1 MLDFLYKDELNIVVV
16 GDIRLTPDR
25 IEQALVN
32 SPVKFKNIKKVF
44 WGSTVDEDWFSIKQL
59 NIECNGPEAEA
70 YAKDL
75 DAAVPDADVLISHMC
90 PIPRSLLEKGKNLRA
105 VLSCRGGLENID
117 VKAACDLGIPV
128 VNVIRNAVSVAEF
141 AVGLILSVTR
151 NIASS
156 HHLIMGGVW
165 ERNFPNSDCIPTL
178 EDLKVGLAGL
188 GNIGIELAKRLKALG
203 VPLLAYEPYPDWP
216 RLERNG
222 LGDIEMVPTLEDL
235 FRQSDLISLHL
246 RLTEETRGIIDSKYF
261 SLMKPAAYF
270 MNTARGGLV
279 NQDDLVQALREQRI
293 AGAALDVFD
302 SEPLRKDAG
311 FDGLNNVTLTSH
323 LAGTTFTALANAPV
337 QLLREVDKIV
347 RMDAVER
354 IVNYKQLNL

>member
-1 MLDFLYKDELNIVVV
+1 MLDFLYKDELNVVIV
-16 GDIRLTPDR
+16 GDIRIKPER
-25 IEQALVN
+25 IEQALLKT
-32 SPVKFKNIKKVF
+32 PVKIKNIKKVL
-44 WGSTVDEDWFSIKQL
+44 WGLADDEDWFSRKQL
-59 NIECNGPEAEA
+59 NIERNGPEVED
-70 YAKDL
+70 YADGL
-75 DAAVPDADVLISHMC
+75 EDAIADADVLINHMC
-90 PIPRSLLEKGKNLRA
+90 PIPRKLLEKGKHLRA

-117 VKAACDLGIPV
+117 VKAAGDLGIPV

-156 HHLIMGGVW
+156 HHLIMQGVW
-165 ERNFPNSDCIPTL
+165 ERNFPNSDYIPTL
-178 EDLKVGLAGL
+178 EDLTVGLAGL
-188 GNIGIELAKRLKALG
+188 GNIGIEIAKRLKALG
-203 VPLLAYEPYPDWP
+203 APLIAYEPYLDRP

-222 LGDIEMVPTLEDL
+222 LGDIEIVPTLEEL
-235 FRQSDLISLHL
+235 FRRSDLISLHL
-246 RLTEETRGIIDSKYF
+246 RLTEETKGIIDAKYF
-261 SLMKPAAYF
+261 SMMKPTAYF

-279 NQDDLVQALREQRI
+279 NQDDLVKVLREQRI

-323 LAGTTFTALANAPV
+323 LAGTTFAALANAPA

-347 RMDAVER
+347 RTDAVER
-354 IVNYKQLNL
+354 IVNNKQLNL